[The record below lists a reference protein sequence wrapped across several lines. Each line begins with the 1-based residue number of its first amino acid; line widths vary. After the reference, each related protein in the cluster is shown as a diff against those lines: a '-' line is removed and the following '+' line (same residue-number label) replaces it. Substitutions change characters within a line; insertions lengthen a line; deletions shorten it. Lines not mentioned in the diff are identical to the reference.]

1 MREKKPRYSVQSWTH
16 GIVKSIC
23 LNLCQQQSRTR
34 TSEKVENKK
43 KKEKWIKWMNEWKN
57 GSMKNVNPWQII
69 CHTALSKNHLF
80 LSAIKISL
88 NFLTFM
94 FACNTIAVN
103 LMSFFSLKSIDMYT
117 QFTKPVI
124 WRRNALNGKLK
135 ATSRDKGNKKSH

>member
-16 GIVKSIC
+16 GIEKSIC

-43 KKEKWIKWMNEWKN
+43 KKEKWIKWMNGKMGAWK
-57 GSMKNVNPWQII
+57 MWTHDRWI